1 MKFITWVCFWRCSN
15 CCRWCDVF
23 EALQSPH
30 KFDLIKSFWMDLTG
44 SNANYDRWLRDSVLL
59 SLSIKFY
66 VNIHVLFCLTF
77 VSILDWVM
85 RGWSC
90 LSHLCTILM
99 GHSDIVEVIIFFK
112 PSQCSYHIFTHWAG
126 IAIVQNLL
134 NSRDSGDYLDESGGS
149 GESRQGPWIWLIWWM
164 WLIWLICTFR

>member
-1 MKFITWVCFWRCSN
+1 MILKNGESDHRI
-15 CCRWCDVF
+15 
-23 EALQSPH
+23 P
-30 KFDLIKSFWMDLTG
+30 
-44 SNANYDRWLRDSVLL
+44 YDFRGQMQTMIADSVTPFYFH
-59 SLSIKFY
+59 SIKFC

-90 LSHLCTILM
+90 LSHLCTIVM
-99 GHSDIVEVIIFFK
+99 GQSDIVEVIIFFK

-126 IAIVQNLL
+126 IAIVHNLL

-149 GESRQGPWIWLIWWM
+149 GESWQGPRIWLIWWM
-164 WLIWLICTFR
+164 WWHCWIWKIWWHCWFGISGR

>member
-1 MKFITWVCFWRCSN
+1 MYNNSNVQGFFFWKKIRFKCKLWS
-15 CCRWCDVF
+15 
-23 EALQSPH
+23 
-30 KFDLIKSFWMDLTG
+30 LTP
-44 SNANYDRWLRDSVLL
+44 WLRF
-59 SLSIKFY
+59 IFTFY
-66 VNIHVLFCLTF
+66 RILFCLTF

-126 IAIVQNLL
+126 IAIVHNLL

-149 GESRQGPWIWLIWWM
+149 GESRQGPRIWLIWWM
-164 WLIWLICTFR
+164 WLIWLICTFRWLGWIWWIWGFWWYWWY

>member
-1 MKFITWVCFWRCSN
+1 MKREPFTIYSKWDPS
-15 CCRWCDVF
+15 
-23 EALQSPH
+23 
-30 KFDLIKSFWMDLTG
+30 LIHNSLG

-126 IAIVQNLL
+126 ISIVQNLL
-134 NSRDSGDYLDESGGS
+134 NSLDSSG
-149 GESRQGPWIWLIWWM
+149 RIWWIWRIKTGSVNLVDLIN
-164 WLIWLICTFR
+164 LYIPVT

>member
-1 MKFITWVCFWRCSN
+1 MLTY
-15 CCRWCDVF
+15 
-23 EALQSPH
+23 ALQEWN
-30 KFDLIKSFWMDLTG
+30 FG

-66 VNIHVLFCLTF
+66 VNIHVLFCFTF

-99 GHSDIVEVIIFFK
+99 GHKDIVEVIIFFK
-112 PSQCSYHIFTHWAG
+112 PFQCNYQIFTHWAG

-149 GESRQGPWIWLIWWM
+149 GESRQSPRIWLIWWM
-164 WLIWLICTFR
+164 WLIWSISTFLWLGWIWWICGFWWYWWY